1 MKVEEKIPEIIYLMG
16 TGRSGTTILE
26 VLLVNNPGIFG
37 IGEASYIFKDGFLAN
52 EECSCG
58 DSALRCSFWKK
69 VYQKLNLPNS
79 ELLTISNLIK
89 EIEWHSGFPKLFTNF
104 VSPKKMSDYHG
115 VIQRFFEAIKEASGQ
130 NIVVDSSKYAGRA
143 LALSRIFPGKVKI
156 ICVTRS
162 PYGLLKAFQ
171 KNDAGEQKPKSLLA
185 TLIYD
190 TYVLLCCRL
199 VLLRTKNKTCHIR
212 YDDLVVDYAGTLK
225 KIEKGLS
232 LDLSAV
238 KDKIKRQ
245 DFLEVGHIVTGN
257 RLRKKGSVRFE
268 PRQKRTELKSF
279 GEKITAMIMNCI
291 HFLLGF

>member
-1 MKVEEKIPEIIYLMG
+1 MKVEENIPEIIYLMG

-58 DSALRCSFWKK
+58 DSALRCSFWKR

-89 EIEWHSGFPKLFTNF
+89 EIEWHSGFPKLFMNF
-104 VSPKKMSDYHG
+104 VSPPKMSYYRD
-115 VIQRFFEAIKEASGQ
+115 VIQRLFEAIKEVSGQ
-130 NIVVDSSKYAGRA
+130 NIVVDSSKYAGRDF
-143 LALSRIFPGKVKI
+143 ALSRIFPGKVKT

-171 KNDAGEQKPKSLLA
+171 KKDAGEQKPKSLLA

-199 VLLRTKNKTCHIR
+199 VSFRTKNRICHIR
-212 YDDLVVDYAGTLK
+212 YDDLIVDYVGTLK
-225 KIEKGLS
+225 KIEEGLS

-238 KDKIKRQ
+238 KEKIKRQ

-257 RLRKKGSVRFE
+257 RLRKKGRVRFE
-268 PRQKRTELKSF
+268 PRREGRDLKDFS
-279 GEKITAMIMNCI
+279 EKITVMIMNCI